1 MNDNSAVSGS
11 TGTLAEQSCRETVA
25 RFSTAWARGDVETLL
40 SLMSDDPVYKGSTGD
55 GPGTCYRGREAVRAA
70 FGRMVSPASSD
81 ELPPP
86 AEMYFFA
93 DRALVFWQLDLAG
106 PDGSKRKVD
115 GVDVL
120 TFTADGRIAMKD
132 AYRKAFG

>member
-1 MNDNSAVSGS
+1 MNDNNSASNG
-11 TGTLAEQSCRETVA
+11 TGMPAEQSCRETVV
-25 RFSTAWARGDVETLL
+25 RFSAAWARGDVDSLL

-70 FGRMVSPASSD
+70 FARMVSPSA
-81 ELPPP
+81 EAPPR

-93 DRALVFWQLDLAG
+93 NRALVFWQLDMVG
-106 PDGSKRKVD
+106 PDGSKRKTD

-120 TFTADGRIAMKD
+120 TFTSDGRIAVKD